1 VDLFDNSLLVWVVI
15 AAVGLFVL
23 RFILKVTKK
32 VLTLGILI
40 CLAVAA
46 STQTT
51 DPGGQPGQNPKA
63 IIFHH
68 QGKFFHCGA

>member
-1 VDLFDNSLLVWVVI
+1 MDFLDNSLLVWIII

-32 VLTLGILI
+32 ILTLGIMV

-46 STQTT
+46 YLFITQYLF
-51 DPGGQPGQNPKA
+51 PGTAGLP
-63 IIFHH
+63 
-68 QGKFFHCGA
+68 